1 MKILV
6 IGGGGREHA
15 LAWSLARSPQV
26 DKVLV
31 APGNAG
37 TADELGVENV
47 EIAATDID
55 DLLEFAGSTG
65 IDLTV
70 VGPEAPLVDGIVD
83 RFVTAG
89 LRCFGPTASAARLE
103 GSKAYSKEFMERHG
117 IPTAAHQ
124 SFTEV
129 DKALDYLQ
137 RRATPIVIKADGL
150 AAGKGVV
157 VARNFDEAESA
168 IRQMLQQGAFGA
180 AGEKI
185 VIEDFLE
192 GEEASFIA
200 MIDGHNVLPLA
211 TSQDHKARDDGD
223 SGPNT
228 GGMGAY
234 SPAPVITE
242 AVATRIMT
250 DIMRPT
256 VEGMQKDGN
265 PYLGFLYAGLVIA
278 PDGTAK
284 VLEFNCRLGD
294 PETQPLLFRLKS
306 DLVALI
312 EAALDRRLG
321 NIQAEWDPRVAL
333 GVVMTAGGYPGEY
346 RHGDVVR
353 GIPERLPEHQKVFH
367 AGTARDGNTIVTSGG
382 RVLCT
387 VALGNTVTEAQREAY
402 RLAGEIGWR
411 DLYYRKDI
419 GYRAV
424 DRERG

>member
-15 LAWSLARSPQV
+15 LAWSLAQSPQV

-83 RFVTAG
+83 RFVAAG

-387 VALGNTVTEAQREAY
+387 VALGSTVTEAQREAY

>member
-15 LAWSLARSPQV
+15 LAWSLAQSPQV

-47 EIAATDID
+47 DIAATDID
-55 DLLEFAGSTG
+55 DLLEFAGSIG

-83 RFVTAG
+83 RFVAAG

>member
-15 LAWSLARSPQV
+15 LAWSLAQSPQV

-55 DLLEFAGSTG
+55 DLLEFAGSIG

-83 RFVTAG
+83 RFVAAG

-124 SFTEV
+124 SFTKV

-157 VARNFDEAESA
+157 VARNSDEAESA

>member
-15 LAWSLARSPQV
+15 LAWSLARSPQADQV
-26 DKVLV
+26 FV

-37 TADELGVENV
+37 TAGEFGVENV
-47 EIAATDID
+47 DIAATDIN
-55 DLLEFAGSTG
+55 DLLEFASSMG

-70 VGPEAPLVDGIVD
+70 VGPEAPLADGIVD
-83 RFVTAG
+83 RFVAAG
-89 LRCFGPTASAARLE
+89 LRCFGPTTAAARLE
-103 GSKAYSKEFMERHG
+103 GSKTYSKEFMERHG
-117 IPTAAHQ
+117 IPTAAYQ

-137 RRATPIVIKADGL
+137 RRITPIVIKADGL

-157 VARNFDEAESA
+157 IAQNPDEAESA
-168 IRQMLQQGAFGA
+168 VRQMLQQGAFGA

-200 MIDGHNVLPLA
+200 MVDGHNLLPLA

-223 SGPNT
+223 RGPNT

-234 SPAPVITE
+234 SPVPVITE

-250 DIMRPT
+250 NIMRPT
-256 VEGMQKDGN
+256 VEGMLKEGD
-265 PYLGFLYAGLVIA
+265 PYTGFLYAGLVIA

-312 EAALDRRLG
+312 DATLDQRLG

-333 GVVMTAGGYPGEY
+333 GVVMTAGGYPGKY
-346 RHGDVVR
+346 HQGDVIE
-353 GIPERLPEHQKVFH
+353 GIPENLPEHLKVFH
-367 AGTARDGNTIVTSGG
+367 AGTTRDGDTIVTSGG

-387 VALGNTVTEAQREAY
+387 VALGSTVTEAQREAY
-402 RLAGEIGWR
+402 RLAGEIRWDG
-411 DLYYRKDI
+411 LYYRKDI

-424 DRERG
+424 GRERE

>member
-15 LAWSLARSPQV
+15 LAWSLAQSPQADQV
-26 DKVLV
+26 FV

-37 TADELGVENV
+37 TAGEFGVENV
-47 EIAATDID
+47 DIAATDID
-55 DLLEFAGSTG
+55 DLLEFAGSMG
-65 IDLTV
+65 IDLSV
-70 VGPEAPLVDGIVD
+70 VGPEAPLADGIVD
-83 RFVTAG
+83 RFVAAG
-89 LRCFGPTASAARLE
+89 LRCFGPTAAAARLE
-103 GSKAYSKEFMERHG
+103 GSKTYSKEFMERHG
-117 IPTAAHQ
+117 IPTAAYQ

-137 RRATPIVIKADGL
+137 QRITPIVIKADGL

-157 VARNFDEAESA
+157 IAQNPDEAESA
-168 IRQMLQQGAFGA
+168 VRQMLQQGAFGA

-200 MIDGHNVLPLA
+200 MVDGHNLLPLA

-223 SGPNT
+223 IGPNT

-242 AVATRIMT
+242 AVTKRIMA

-256 VEGMQKDGN
+256 VEGMLKEGD
-265 PYLGFLYAGLVIA
+265 PYTGFLYAGLVIA

-312 EAALDRRLG
+312 DATLDQRLG

-333 GVVMTAGGYPGEY
+333 GVVMTAGGYPGKY
-346 RHGDVVR
+346 HQGDVIE
-353 GIPERLPEHQKVFH
+353 GIPENLPEHLKVFH
-367 AGTARDGNTIVTSGG
+367 AGTTRDGDTIVTSGG

-387 VALGNTVTEAQREAY
+387 VALGSTVTEAQREAY
-402 RLAGEIGWR
+402 GLAGEIRWDG
-411 DLYYRKDI
+411 LYYRKDI

-424 DRERG
+424 GRERE

>member
-15 LAWSLARSPQV
+15 LAWSLARSPQADQV
-26 DKVLV
+26 FV

-37 TADELGVENV
+37 TAGEFGVENV
-47 EIAATDID
+47 DIAATDIN
-55 DLLEFAGSTG
+55 DLLEFAGSMG

-70 VGPEAPLVDGIVD
+70 VGPEAPLADRIVD
-83 RFVTAG
+83 RFVAAG
-89 LRCFGPTASAARLE
+89 LRCFGPTAAAARLE
-103 GSKAYSKEFMERHG
+103 GSKTYSKEFMERHG
-117 IPTAAHQ
+117 IPTAAYQ
-124 SFTEV
+124 RFTEV

-137 RRATPIVIKADGL
+137 RRITPIVIKADGL

-157 VARNFDEAESA
+157 IAQNPDEAESA
-168 IRQMLQQGAFGA
+168 VRQMLQQGAFGA

-200 MIDGHNVLPLA
+200 MVDGHNLLPLA

-223 SGPNT
+223 RGPNT

-250 DIMRPT
+250 NIMRPT
-256 VEGMQKDGN
+256 VEGMLKEGD
-265 PYLGFLYAGLVIA
+265 PYTGFLYAGLVIA

-312 EAALDRRLG
+312 DATLDQRLE

-333 GVVMTAGGYPGEY
+333 GVVMTAGGYPGKY
-346 RHGDVVR
+346 HQGDVIE
-353 GIPERLPEHQKVFH
+353 GIPENLPEHLKVFH
-367 AGTARDGNTIVTSGG
+367 AGTTRDGDTIVTSGG

-387 VALGNTVTEAQREAY
+387 VALGSTVTEAQREAY
-402 RLAGEIGWR
+402 RLAGEIRWDG
-411 DLYYRKDI
+411 LYYRKDI

-424 DRERG
+424 GRERE

>member
-15 LAWSLARSPQV
+15 LAWSLAQSPQADQV
-26 DKVLV
+26 FV

-37 TADELGVENV
+37 TAGEFGVENV
-47 EIAATDID
+47 DIAATDID
-55 DLLEFAGSTG
+55 DLLEFAGSLG

-70 VGPEAPLVDGIVD
+70 VGPEAPLADGIVD
-83 RFVTAG
+83 RFVAAG
-89 LRCFGPTASAARLE
+89 LRCFGPTAAAARLE
-103 GSKAYSKEFMERHG
+103 GSKTYSKEFMERHG
-117 IPTAAHQ
+117 IPTAAYQ

-137 RRATPIVIKADGL
+137 RRITPIVIKADGL

-157 VARNFDEAESA
+157 IAQNPDEAESA
-168 IRQMLQQGAFGA
+168 VRQMLQQGAFGA

-200 MIDGHNVLPLA
+200 MVDGHNLLPLA

-223 SGPNT
+223 IGPNT

-242 AVATRIMT
+242 AVTKRIMA

-256 VEGMQKDGN
+256 VEGMLKEGN
-265 PYLGFLYAGLVIA
+265 PYTGFLYAGLVIA

-312 EAALDRRLG
+312 DATLDQRLG

-333 GVVMTAGGYPGEY
+333 GVVMTAGGYPGKY
-346 RHGDVVR
+346 HQGDVIE
-353 GIPERLPEHQKVFH
+353 GIPENLPEHLKVFH
-367 AGTARDGNTIVTSGG
+367 AGTTRDGDTIVTSGG

-387 VALGNTVTEAQREAY
+387 VALGSTVTEAQREAY
-402 RLAGEIGWR
+402 GLAGEIRWDG
-411 DLYYRKDI
+411 LYYRKDI

-424 DRERG
+424 GRERE

>member
-15 LAWSLARSPQV
+15 LAWSLARSPQADQV
-26 DKVLV
+26 FV

-37 TADELGVENV
+37 TAGEFGVENV
-47 EIAATDID
+47 DIAATDIN
-55 DLLEFAGSTG
+55 DLLEFAGSMG

-70 VGPEAPLVDGIVD
+70 VGPEAPLADGIVD
-83 RFVTAG
+83 RFVAAG
-89 LRCFGPTASAARLE
+89 LRCFGPTAAAARLE
-103 GSKAYSKEFMERHG
+103 GSKTYSKEFMERHG
-117 IPTAAHQ
+117 IPTAAYQ

-137 RRATPIVIKADGL
+137 RRITPIVIKADGL

-157 VARNFDEAESA
+157 IAQNPDEAESA
-168 IRQMLQQGAFGA
+168 VRQMLQQGAFGA

-200 MIDGHNVLPLA
+200 MVDGHNLLPLA

-223 SGPNT
+223 RGPNT

-250 DIMRPT
+250 NIMRPT
-256 VEGMQKDGN
+256 VEGMLKEGD
-265 PYLGFLYAGLVIA
+265 PYTGFLYAGLVIA

-312 EAALDRRLG
+312 DATLDQRLG

-333 GVVMTAGGYPGEY
+333 GVVMTAGGYPGKY
-346 RHGDVVR
+346 HQGDVIE
-353 GIPERLPEHQKVFH
+353 GIPENLPEHLKVFH
-367 AGTARDGNTIVTSGG
+367 AGTTRDGDTIVTSGG

-387 VALGNTVTEAQREAY
+387 VALGSTVTEAQREAY
-402 RLAGEIGWR
+402 RLAGKIRWDG
-411 DLYYRKDI
+411 LYYRKDI

-424 DRERG
+424 GRERE

>member
-15 LAWSLARSPQV
+15 LAWSLAQSPQV

-37 TADELGVENV
+37 TANELGVENV
-47 EIAATDID
+47 EIPATDID
-55 DLLEFAGSTG
+55 DLLEFAGSIG

-83 RFVTAG
+83 RFVAAG

-200 MIDGHNVLPLA
+200 MVDGHNVLPLA

-234 SPAPVITE
+234 SPTPVITE

-312 EAALDRRLG
+312 EATLDRRLG

-346 RHGDVVR
+346 RRGDVVR

-367 AGTARDGNTIVTSGG
+367 AGTARDGDTIVTSGG

-402 RLAGEIGWR
+402 RLAGEIEWR

-424 DRERG
+424 GRERG

>member
-15 LAWSLARSPQV
+15 LAWSLAQSPQADQV
-26 DKVLV
+26 FV

-37 TADELGVENV
+37 TAGEFGVENV
-47 EIAATDID
+47 DIAATDID
-55 DLLEFAGSTG
+55 DLLEFAGSMG

-70 VGPEAPLVDGIVD
+70 VGPEAPLADGIVD
-83 RFVTAG
+83 RFVAAG
-89 LRCFGPTASAARLE
+89 LRCFGPTAAAARLE
-103 GSKAYSKEFMERHG
+103 GSKTYSKEFMERHG
-117 IPTAAHQ
+117 IPTAAYQ

-137 RRATPIVIKADGL
+137 RRITPIVIKADGL

-157 VARNFDEAESA
+157 IAQNPDEAESA
-168 IRQMLQQGAFGA
+168 VRQMLQQGAFGA

-200 MIDGHNVLPLA
+200 MVDGHNLLPLA

-223 SGPNT
+223 RGPNT

-242 AVATRIMT
+242 AVATRIMA

-256 VEGMQKDGN
+256 VEGMLKEGD
-265 PYLGFLYAGLVIA
+265 PYTGFLYAGLVIA

-312 EAALDRRLG
+312 DATLDQRLG

-333 GVVMTAGGYPGEY
+333 GVVMTAGGYPGKY
-346 RHGDVVR
+346 HQGDVIE
-353 GIPERLPEHQKVFH
+353 GIPENLPEHLKVFH
-367 AGTARDGNTIVTSGG
+367 AGTTRDGDTIVTSGG

-387 VALGNTVTEAQREAY
+387 VALGSTVTEAQREAY
-402 RLAGEIGWR
+402 GLAGEIRWDG
-411 DLYYRKDI
+411 LYYRKDI

-424 DRERG
+424 GRERE

>member
-15 LAWSLARSPQV
+15 LAWSLARSPQADQV
-26 DKVLV
+26 FV

-37 TADELGVENV
+37 TAGEFGVENV
-47 EIAATDID
+47 DIAATDIN
-55 DLLEFAGSTG
+55 DLLEFAGSMG

-70 VGPEAPLVDGIVD
+70 VGPEAPLADRIVD
-83 RFVTAG
+83 RFVAAG
-89 LRCFGPTASAARLE
+89 LRCFGPTAAAARLE
-103 GSKAYSKEFMERHG
+103 GSKTYSKEFMERHG
-117 IPTAAHQ
+117 IPTAAYQ

-137 RRATPIVIKADGL
+137 RRITPIVIKADGL

-157 VARNFDEAESA
+157 IAQNPDEAESA
-168 IRQMLQQGAFGA
+168 VRQMLQQGAFGA

-200 MIDGHNVLPLA
+200 MVDGHNLLPLA

-223 SGPNT
+223 RGPNT

-250 DIMRPT
+250 NIMRPT
-256 VEGMQKDGN
+256 VEGMLKEGD
-265 PYLGFLYAGLVIA
+265 PYTGFLYAGLVIA

-312 EAALDRRLG
+312 DATLDQRLG

-333 GVVMTAGGYPGEY
+333 GVVMTAGGYPGKY
-346 RHGDVVR
+346 HQGDVIE
-353 GIPERLPEHQKVFH
+353 GIPENLPEHLKVFH
-367 AGTARDGNTIVTSGG
+367 AGTTRDGDTIVTSGG

-387 VALGNTVTEAQREAY
+387 VALGSTVTEAQREAY
-402 RLAGEIGWR
+402 RLAGEIRWDG
-411 DLYYRKDI
+411 LYYRKDI

-424 DRERG
+424 GRERE

>member
-15 LAWSLARSPQV
+15 LAWSLARSPQADQV
-26 DKVLV
+26 FV

-37 TADELGVENV
+37 TAGEFGVENV
-47 EIAATDID
+47 DIAATDIN
-55 DLLEFAGSTG
+55 DLLEFAGSMG

-70 VGPEAPLVDGIVD
+70 VGPEAPLADGIVD
-83 RFVTAG
+83 RFVAAG
-89 LRCFGPTASAARLE
+89 LRCFGPTAAAARLE
-103 GSKAYSKEFMERHG
+103 GSKTYSKEFMERHG
-117 IPTAAHQ
+117 IPTAAYQ

-137 RRATPIVIKADGL
+137 RRITPIVIKADGL

-157 VARNFDEAESA
+157 IAQNSDEAESA
-168 IRQMLQQGAFGA
+168 VRQMLQQGAFGA

-200 MIDGHNVLPLA
+200 MVDGHNLLPLA

-223 SGPNT
+223 RGPNT

-250 DIMRPT
+250 NIMRPT
-256 VEGMQKDGN
+256 VEGMLKEGD
-265 PYLGFLYAGLVIA
+265 PYTGFLYAGLVIA

-312 EAALDRRLG
+312 DATLDQRLG

-333 GVVMTAGGYPGEY
+333 GVVMTAGGYPGKY
-346 RHGDVVR
+346 HQGDVIE
-353 GIPERLPEHQKVFH
+353 GIPENLPEHLKVFH
-367 AGTARDGNTIVTSGG
+367 AGTTRDGDTIVTSGG

-387 VALGNTVTEAQREAY
+387 VALGSTVTEAQREAY
-402 RLAGEIGWR
+402 RLAGEIRWDG
-411 DLYYRKDI
+411 LYYRKDI

-424 DRERG
+424 GRERE

>member
-15 LAWSLARSPQV
+15 LAWSLARSPQADQV
-26 DKVLV
+26 FV

-37 TADELGVENV
+37 TAGEFGVENV
-47 EIAATDID
+47 DIAATDIN
-55 DLLEFAGSTG
+55 DLLEFAGSMG

-70 VGPEAPLVDGIVD
+70 VGPEAPLADGIVD
-83 RFVTAG
+83 RFVAAG
-89 LRCFGPTASAARLE
+89 LRCFGPTAAAARLE
-103 GSKAYSKEFMERHG
+103 GSKTYSKEFMERHG
-117 IPTAAHQ
+117 IPTAAYQ

-137 RRATPIVIKADGL
+137 RRITPIVIKADGL

-157 VARNFDEAESA
+157 IAQNSDEAESA
-168 IRQMLQQGAFGA
+168 VRQMLQQGAFGA

-200 MIDGHNVLPLA
+200 MVDGHNLLPLA

-223 SGPNT
+223 RGPNT

-250 DIMRPT
+250 NIMRPT
-256 VEGMQKDGN
+256 VEGMLKEGD
-265 PYLGFLYAGLVIA
+265 PYTGFLYAGLVIA

-312 EAALDRRLG
+312 DATLDQRLG

-333 GVVMTAGGYPGEY
+333 GVVMTAGGYPGKY
-346 RHGDVVR
+346 HQGDVIE
-353 GIPERLPEHQKVFH
+353 GIPENLPEHLKVFH
-367 AGTARDGNTIVTSGG
+367 AGTTRDGDTIVTSGG

-387 VALGNTVTEAQREAY
+387 VALSSTVTEAQREAY
-402 RLAGEIGWR
+402 RLAGEIRWDG
-411 DLYYRKDI
+411 LYYRKDI

-424 DRERG
+424 GRERE

>member
-15 LAWSLARSPQV
+15 LAWSLARSPQA

-47 EIAATDID
+47 DIAATDID
-55 DLLEFAGSTG
+55 DLMEFAGSMG

-70 VGPEAPLVDGIVD
+70 VGPEAPLADGIVD
-83 RFVTAG
+83 RFVAAG
-89 LRCFGPTASAARLE
+89 LRCFGPTAAAARLE
-103 GSKAYSKEFMERHG
+103 GSKSYSKEFMERHG

-137 RRATPIVIKADGL
+137 RRITPIVIKADGL
-150 AAGKGVV
+150 AAGKGVFI
-157 VARNFDEAESA
+157 ARNPDEAESA
-168 IRQMLQQGAFGA
+168 VRQMLQQGAFGA

-185 VIEDFLE
+185 VVEDFLE

-200 MIDGHNVLPLA
+200 MVDGHNLLPLA
-211 TSQDHKARDDGD
+211 TSQDHKARDDRD

-234 SPAPVITE
+234 SPAPVITD
-242 AVATRIMT
+242 AVATRIMA

-256 VEGMQKDGN
+256 VEGMQKEGN
-265 PYLGFLYAGLVIA
+265 PYTGFLYAGLVIA

-294 PETQPLLFRLKS
+294 PETQPILFRLRS

-312 EAALDRRLG
+312 EATLDQRLG

-333 GVVMTAGGYPGEY
+333 GVVMTAGGYPGKY
-346 RHGDVVR
+346 RQGDIIR
-353 GIPERLPEHQKVFH
+353 GIPENLPEHLKVFH
-367 AGTARDGNTIVTSGG
+367 AGTARDGDTIVTRGG

-387 VALGNTVTEAQREAY
+387 VALGSTVTEAQREAY
-402 RLAGEIGWR
+402 RLAGEIDWR
-411 DLYYRKDI
+411 GLYYRKDI

-424 DRERG
+424 SRERE

>member
-83 RFVTAG
+83 RFVAAG

>member
-15 LAWSLARSPQV
+15 LAWSLAQSPQV

-55 DLLEFAGSTG
+55 DLLEFAGSIG

-83 RFVTAG
+83 RFVAAG

-424 DRERG
+424 GRERG